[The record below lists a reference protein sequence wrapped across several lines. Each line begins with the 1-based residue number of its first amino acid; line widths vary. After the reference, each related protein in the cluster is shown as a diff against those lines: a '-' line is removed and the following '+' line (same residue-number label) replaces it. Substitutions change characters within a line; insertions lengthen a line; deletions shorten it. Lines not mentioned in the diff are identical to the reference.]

1 MLANGP
7 ADYDAVNALQKQ
19 YKLTP
24 LSAWGQPYTPPVEV
38 PVAAGVDTKTPPAA
52 QVQKMDAAT
61 YFGRLARLMKDNPPA
76 AADAPMVE
84 KLKEIGIV
92 PGRDFDLAKL
102 DSGTAHGLQRAMDG
116 FALLEKGVKKLKTDN
131 GWIVMPKD
139 MANYG
144 TDYLTRAGIAL
155 VGLGAI
161 LPVDIAYPTA
171 FDDGDNKPL
180 DAAKR

>member
-1 MLANGP
+1 
-7 ADYDAVNALQKQ
+7 
-19 YKLTP
+19 
-24 LSAWGQPYTPPVEV
+24 
-38 PVAAGVDTKTPPAA
+38 
-52 QVQKMDAAT
+52 
-61 YFGRLARLMKDNPPA
+61 
-76 AADAPMVE
+76 MVE

>member
-1 MLANGP
+1 
-7 ADYDAVNALQKQ
+7 
-19 YKLTP
+19 
-24 LSAWGQPYTPPVEV
+24 
-38 PVAAGVDTKTPPAA
+38 
-52 QVQKMDAAT
+52 MDAAA

-76 AADAPMVE
+76 AADTPMVE

-92 PGRDFDLAKL
+92 PGRDFDLAKQ
-102 DSGTAHGLQRAMDG
+102 DPGTAHGLQRAMDG

-171 FDDGDNKPL
+171 FEDGDNKPL